1 MSNFLNSQSF
11 RSCNMLATRL
21 KEPSCVYSIII
32 CLSCACTPEQQHQV
46 QQLLEQER
54 GEGGERER
62 ERERRESGE
71 RGERQWTIFVLL
83 LLLTRSQRQLLLL
96 HCNFIAS
103 FFIFWGST
111 RWKHIL
117 YCKHL
122 AHTHMYIYMCI
133 RIDLYLKWLLCGFSL
148 HV

>member
-62 ERERRESGE
+62 EERERRERRTPMDNICITTTANAFSTATTPTTL
-71 RGERQWTIFVLL
+71 QLYCIFFL
-83 LLLTRSQRQLLLL
+83 
-96 HCNFIAS
+96 
-103 FFIFWGST
+103 FFGGPRAGNIFSIWGST
-111 RWKHIL
+111 RRKTLHF
-117 YCKHL
+117 
-122 AHTHMYIYMCI
+122 MC
-133 RIDLYLKWLLCGFSL
+133 LSSP
-148 HV
+148 